1 MRAVKFRG
9 KALDCGKF
17 VYGDLLQFI
26 LDGKPVKTGFAIL
39 PFEYTRING
48 TTYENEPI
56 NINYDTIG
64 QFTGRYDK
72 NGIEIYEGDIIK
84 VDGEH
89 PIAFIMYDCKNAS
102 FDLQWCG
109 KEKDDICM
117 CYLSCY
123 PNWIEVIGN
132 IYDNPELLA
141 THQ

>member
-64 QFTGRYDK
+64 GQSSKF
-72 NGIEIYEGDIIK
+72 K
-84 VDGEH
+84 V
-89 PIAFIMYDCKNAS
+89 Y
-102 FDLQWCG
+102 
-109 KEKDDICM
+109 
-117 CYLSCY
+117 
-123 PNWIEVIGN
+123 
-132 IYDNPELLA
+132 
-141 THQ
+141 